1 MIANTELIASRMVTR
16 ATQISTLVEEI
27 ANDPNLKEDLK
38 ILPANYTFEVPKT
51 IWKIRST
58 NSKYVAL
65 QFPEGLIMYACVIA
79 DLLEKYTGCDT
90 VIMGDVTYGACCV
103 DDYTAKSMGCDL
115 LVHYGHS
122 CLVPIQNTEGIGMLY
137 VFVNINI
144 NLSHLID
151 CVRDNFQGKR
161 LAVVSTVQFIP
172 SLQTLRTTFNTD
184 DSSIQIDI
192 PQCKPLSPGEVLG
205 CTSPRLDASK
215 YDAIVYLG
223 DGRFHLE
230 SIMIHNPAIEAF
242 QYDPYSRK
250 LSREYYDHDLMRKN
264 RLGAVEIAKNCQTFG
279 LIQGTLGRQGNLKV
293 VEELE
298 AQLTRKGK
306 KFLRVLLSE
315 IFPEKL
321 AMFPEIDCWVQV
333 ACPRLSIDWGTQFPK
348 PLLYPFELA
357 VALDNISVPQDHW
370 PMDYYSNDSLGPW
383 TNNNEANRPKRE
395 KRRPHIVVRAEAS

>member
-1 MIANTELIASRMVTR
+1 MGTR
-16 ATQISTLVEEI
+16 ATQISALVEEI
-27 ANDPNLKEDLK
+27 SNDLNLKEDLK
-38 ILPANYTFEVPKT
+38 ILPPNYTFEVPKT

-58 NSKYVAL
+58 GSKYVAL

-79 DLLEKYTGCDT
+79 DILEKYTGCDT

-103 DDYTAKSMGCDL
+103 DDFTAISMGCDL

-122 CLVPIQNTEGIGMLY
+122 CLVPIQNTDGIAMLY
-137 VFVNINI
+137 VFVNIHI

-151 CVRDNFQGKR
+151 CVRENFQGKK

-172 SLQTLRTTFNTD
+172 SLQTLRTTFNAAEDGENTVK
-184 DSSIQIDI
+184 ITI

-205 CTSPRLDASK
+205 CTSPRLDAAEF
-215 YDAIVYLG
+215 DAIVYVG

-230 SIMIHNPAIEAF
+230 SIMIHNPSIEAF

-250 LSREYYDHDLMRKN
+250 LTRERYDHDLMRKN
-264 RLGAVEIAKNCQTFG
+264 RLGAVEIAKKCTMFG

-293 VEELE
+293 IEELE
-298 AQLTRKGK
+298 QQLEKKGK
-306 KFLRVLLSE
+306 KFVRVLLSE

-321 AMFPEIDCWVQV
+321 AMFPEVDCWVQV

-357 VALDNISVPQDHW
+357 VALENISVPRDHW

-395 KRRPHIVVRAEAS
+395 KRRPHIVIRAET

>member
-1 MIANTELIASRMVTR
+1 MTTR

-27 ANDPNLKEDLK
+27 ANDPNLQEDLK
-38 ILPANYTFEVPKT
+38 ILPSNYTFEVPKT

-79 DLLEKYTGCDT
+79 DILEKYTGSDT

-122 CLVPIQNTEGIGMLY
+122 CLVPIQNTDGIAMLY
-137 VFVNINI
+137 VFVNIHI

-151 CVRDNFQGKR
+151 CVKDNFQGKR

-172 SLQTLRTTFNTD
+172 SLQTLRANFNNE
-184 DSSIQIDI
+184 DSSIRIEI

-205 CTSPRLDASK
+205 CTSPRLDAANF
-215 YDAIVYLG
+215 DAIVYLG

-230 SIMIHNPAIEAF
+230 SIMIHNPTIEAF

-250 LSREYYDHDLMRKN
+250 LTRELYDHDLMRKN
-264 RLGAVEIAKNCQTFG
+264 RMGSIEVAKRCKKFG

-298 AQLTRKGK
+298 EQLKRKGK
-306 KFLRVLLSE
+306 QFLRVLLSE

-321 AMFPEIDCWVQV
+321 AMFPEVDCWVQV
-333 ACPRLSIDWGTQFPK
+333 ACPRLSIDWGTQFPN

-357 VALDNISVPQDHW
+357 VALDNIAVPGDHW

-383 TNNNEANRPKRE
+383 TNNHESNRPKRE
-395 KRRPHIVVRAEAS
+395 KRKPHIVVRAEAS